1 MDPERD
7 GAGVTVRRRTPR
19 ALDVAILIVAGV
31 ALALAIAAARLPR
44 FVAAITAGDMAPQGG
59 RAFAFDPGFR
69 TRWPF
74 VLPSH
79 PASTLRPGDVVVTE
93 DGQAVGAL
101 IVSHDEIRQR
111 GAGRYDLWDG
121 KLWFSSDDGADP
133 REDGRRYGVRVKARL
148 SGSAALALAASLA
161 LLAALASARS
171 GTAFGARP
179 AEAWRAG
186 RSPPAFGGPFALFC
200 AAMLGL
206 FGWNFAA
213 RPMPLLFGDD
223 SFTFVLPGV
232 LWNAGESVAGQS
244 TRDVGYAAL
253 TALAL
258 RLGSLGAIPPLQ
270 LAGVLTGVAA
280 LLGVLYLMLASV
292 AARLRH
298 VPVETLTCCACA
310 IAAAYGLMLA
320 GNDAF
325 VVDIYRALAEALH
338 LLPTALSLLF
348 LVLGLVINVPSRR
361 LASMVLAAVAADLS
375 VAVKPHSS
383 LVLALCV
390 LALAATALR
399 DRRAFR
405 SPAILGLCVVSAG
418 LVASVHRFDAYV
430 TPAGFDFGPKLLF
443 CNHLDVAEPV
453 FDASTPERA
462 RVKEQIES
470 TLRHPHP
477 DWPLLGYHGDT
488 CTFGDAFNRA
498 MVAAARAEGVEP
510 PTWMEREFARAA
522 LRNPLGYA
530 RAVWKQVAFVLADP
544 IVGTDGGGQG
554 VITDQEWRSL
564 EPYAGA
570 IRMPRDAFETAV
582 TNWVSTVAPPLSDLG
597 KTLLGVVSATFT
609 LIVLGA
615 TLAATVV
622 LVRRR
627 ARGDD
632 TQAEVVLLSVAAFS
646 AAFVLTPA
654 LAHTFDVHRYL
665 TDVLPF
671 MLLWWVI
678 GIAYGAHGLALATTR
693 LRSAPALSMRQTPAA
708 DAAQLSK
715 S

>member
-7 GAGVTVRRRTPR
+7 GAGVTVRCRTPR
-19 ALDVAILIVAGV
+19 ALDFAILIAACT
-31 ALALAIAAARLPR
+31 ALALAVAAALPPR
-44 FVAAITAGDMAPQGG
+44 FVAAITAGNMAPQGG

-69 TRWPF
+69 ARWPF

-79 PASTLRPGDVVVTE
+79 PASTLRPGDVMVTE
-93 DGQAVGAL
+93 DGHAIGAL
-101 IVSHDEIRQR
+101 TASHDDIRQR
-111 GAGRYDLWDG
+111 GAGRYDIWNG
-121 KLWFSSDDGADP
+121 ELWFSSGDGADP

-148 SGSAALALAASLA
+148 AGSAALALAASLA
-161 LLAALASARS
+161 LLAALAFARG
-171 GTAFGARP
+171 GTAFRARP

-298 VPVETLTCCACA
+298 VPVETLACCACA
-310 IAAAYGLMLA
+310 VAAAYGLMLA

-348 LVLGLVINVPSRR
+348 LVLGLVVDAPHRR

-405 SPAILGLCVVSAG
+405 SPAVLGLCVVSAG
-418 LVASVHRFDAYV
+418 LVVSVHRFDAYV

-443 CNHLDVAEPV
+443 CNHLDVVEPV

-462 RVKEQIES
+462 RVKEQIEF

-510 PTWMEREFARAA
+510 PTWMGREFIRAA

-554 VITDQEWRSL
+554 VITDREWRRSRAL
-564 EPYAGA
+564 RRGDPDAAGGLRSSRHQLGTGRRPA
-570 IRMPRDAFETAV
+570 AVRPRQGPARSRIGDV
-582 TNWVSTVAPPLSDLG
+582 RP
-597 KTLLGVVSATFT
+597 VV
-609 LIVLGA
+609 VLGA
-615 TLAATVV
+615 TVAAAVV

-627 ARGDD
+627 ARGG
-632 TQAEVVLLSVAAFS
+632 TYRPKWSCCPS
-646 AAFVLTPA
+646 RRSRPPSCSRRRWPTRS
-654 LAHTFDVHRYL
+654 TS
-665 TDVLPF
+665 T
-671 MLLWWVI
+671 
-678 GIAYGAHGLALATTR
+678 AT
-693 LRSAPALSMRQTPAA
+693 
-708 DAAQLSK
+708 
-715 S
+715 

>member
-1 MDPERD
+1 MDPEWN
-7 GAGVTVRRRTPR
+7 GTGVTVRRRTPR
-19 ALDVAILIVAGV
+19 ALDAAILIVAGV
-31 ALALAIAAARLPR
+31 ILSLAVAAASPPR
-44 FVAAITAGDMAPQGG
+44 FVAAITAGNMAPQGG

-69 TRWPF
+69 ARWPF
-74 VLPSH
+74 VIPSH
-79 PASTLRPGDVVVTE
+79 PASTLWPGDVVVTE
-93 DGQAVGAL
+93 DGHAVGAL
-101 IVSHDEIRQR
+101 TVSHDEIRQR
-111 GAGRYDLWDG
+111 GAGRYDVWDG
-121 KLWFSSDDGADP
+121 KLWFSSGDGADP
-133 REDGRRYGVRVKARL
+133 REDGRGYGVRVKARL
-148 SGSAALALAASLA
+148 AGSAAFALAASLA
-161 LLAALASARS
+161 LFTALAFAKSGIAFEGRS
-171 GTAFGARP
+171 
-179 AEAWRAG
+179 AEAWHAG
-186 RSPPAFGGPFALFC
+186 RSPPAFGASFALFC
-200 AAMLGL
+200 AAMLGA

-223 SFTFVLPGV
+223 SFTFILPGV
-232 LWNAGESVAGQS
+232 LWNAGVSVAGQS

-270 LAGVLTGVAA
+270 LAGVLVGVAA
-280 LLGVLYLMLASV
+280 LLGVLYLMLASLASRLRQVPV
-292 AARLRH
+292 AALA
-298 VPVETLTCCACA
+298 CCACA

-325 VVDIYRALAEALH
+325 VVNVYRALAEALH

-348 LVLGLVINVPSRR
+348 LVLGLVVDAPRRR

-390 LALAATALR
+390 LVLAVAALR
-399 DRRAFR
+399 NRRAFR
-405 SPAILGLCVVSAG
+405 SPAIFGLCVVSAG
-418 LVASVHRFDAYV
+418 LVASVHRFDAYI

-453 FDASTPERA
+453 FDASTSERTQ
-462 RVKEQIES
+462 VKEQIES

-510 PTWMEREFARAA
+510 STWMGREFARAV

-544 IVGTDGGGQG
+544 IVGTNGGGQG
-554 VITDQEWRSL
+554 VITDREWQSL
-564 EPYAGA
+564 KPYAEA
-570 IRMPRDAFETAV
+570 IRMPRDAFEIAV
-582 TNWVSTVAPPLSDLG
+582 TSWVPTSFPRLSGFG
-597 KTLLGVVSATFT
+597 KALLGIVSASFAP
-609 LIVLGA
+609 VVVCA
-615 TLAATVV
+615 TAAAALM

-627 ARGDD
+627 ARDD
-632 TQAEVVLLSVAAFS
+632 VRAEMVLLSVAAVSS
-646 AAFVLTPA
+646 AFLLTPA

-665 TDVLPF
+665 VDVLPF
-671 MLLWWVI
+671 DLLWWVM
-678 GIAYGAHGLALATTR
+678 GVVYGAHGLALVL
-693 LRSAPALSMRQTPAA
+693 LR
-708 DAAQLSK
+708 AAQASK